1 MTEPAYLSRVTIE
14 MLGGPQR
21 LAHLPARSEPIEFG
35 VHAEVADHY
44 GVSPRTSHRSPR
56 PSTMW
61 SPPPEAD

>member
-44 GVSPRTSHRSPR
+44 GVSAEDF
-56 PSTMW
+56 
-61 SPPPEAD
+61 PPQPATLDYVVAAAGG